1 MYLVTGGAGFI
12 GSHIVEELVRQGK
25 KVRVLDNFSAGRMSN
40 IAAVRGKIDLIHGD
54 IRDTE
59 TVCRAMRK
67 VKYVL
72 HQAALKSVPES
83 LLRPAEFNDVNVNG
97 TFNLLMAAQT
107 AKVKRFLFA
116 SSSSVYGDARKLP
129 VKESDNLQP
138 ISPYGATKVISE
150 MYCRNFSQTFGLETV
165 IVRYFNV
172 FGPRQDPASPYAGV
186 IAKFIIALAG
196 NKRPVIFGDGRQSRD
211 FTYIDN
217 VVSGT
222 LKALTA
228 RLSRDKTV
236 FNIACGRPYTVLE
249 MTRLL
254 TRILAK
260 HIKPAFKPPRAGDI
274 RHSYADV
281 SLAKRLLKYRS
292 KTGFAQGLS
301 KTVRYFTP

>member
-12 GSHIVEELVRQGK
+12 GSHIVEELVSQGK
-25 KVRVLDNFSAGRMSN
+25 PVRVLDNFSAGRMSN
-40 IAAVRGKIDLIHGD
+40 LNAVKGKIEIIRGD
-54 IRDTE
+54 IRNIK
-59 TVCRAMRK
+59 TVRRAMRN

-83 LLRPAEFNDVNVNG
+83 LLRPAEFHQVNVNG
-97 TFNLLMAAQT
+97 TFNLLMAAR
-107 AKVKRFLFA
+107 AARVSRFVFA

-129 VKESDNLQP
+129 VKESDTLQP
-138 ISPYGATKVISE
+138 ISPYGATKVIGE
-150 MYCRNFSQTFGLETV
+150 MYCQNFRQTFGLETV

-186 IAKFIIALAG
+186 IAKFIIALSR

-222 LKALTA
+222 LKAMTA
-228 RLSRDKTV
+228 RLSSDKTV
-236 FNIACGRPYTVLE
+236 FNIACGRPYRVLE

-254 TRILAK
+254 NRILAK
-260 HIKPAFKPPRAGDI
+260 NIKPVLKPARAGDI

-281 SLAKRLLKYRS
+281 TLAKKMLKYRA
-292 KTGFAQGLS
+292 KTGFEQGLRQ
-301 KTVRYFTP
+301 TVRYFTP